1 VPGCGACIPEEPTSA
16 TALGLAEDARLVVES
31 HFMVKIRSCRACGQR
46 FLWVFAEQIDLVDGN
61 DPQCWSVLPIS
72 PEEAEAMIEAGED
85 LDLDALSRLGM
96 RRRFLRDDSPA
107 FGPRNCLYVYGPLI
121 RPQDR

>member
-1 VPGCGACIPEEPTSA
+1 VLGCRACIPEEPASA
-16 TALGLAEDARLVVES
+16 TALGLEEEARLVDES
-31 HFMVKIRSCRACGQR
+31 HFTVKIRSCRKCGQK
-46 FLWVFAEQIDLVDGN
+46 FLWVFDEQIDHVSGN

-85 LDLDALSRLGM
+85 LDLEAVSRLGM

-107 FGPRNCLYVYGPLI
+107 LGPRNCGYVYGPLI
-121 RPQDR
+121 RPHA